1 LNITASSRAIYKVA
15 SCSGHVQLNYRL
27 PLAKTAYLPLLPQ
40 RLPHCAMQQVN
51 PLSSIVAKA
60 ISVSALQLP
69 SVYQVYAIQFR
80 SVLH

>member
-1 LNITASSRAIYKVA
+1 
-15 SCSGHVQLNYRL
+15 
-27 PLAKTAYLPLLPQ
+27 LPLLPQ

-60 ISVSALQLP
+60 ISVSALQLQ
-69 SVYQVYAIQFR
+69 SVYQVYAILFR

>member
-1 LNITASSRAIYKVA
+1 LNITASLRAIYKVA
-15 SCSGHVQLNYRL
+15 SSSVHVRLNYRL
-27 PLAKTAYLPLLPQ
+27 LLAKIVYLLRLPQ

-51 PLSSIVAKA
+51 PLSSTVAKA